1 MTYRP
6 RWRKAI
12 VISMI
17 FHILFLCIAGWL
29 AGRFAANVESEP
41 YLELE
46 LLTDMGA
53 EGPRSHDSSS
63 TVEGAAQAAEYLTTT
78 PVMKSTSSA
87 TLPVVPK
94 AVAIADDLAVVAVEA
109 VAASQSISDY
119 EQENTAS
126 IVGTTGEA
134 NGSGDGKGTAGNH
147 GGGTGAG
154 TGAGSSGNNSG
165 SRQIAPPRILS
176 KVEPVYPE
184 GARSAGLEGTVLVK
198 MQILANGAPGEITVN
213 RSSGHDSLDEAAIAA
228 VRQWRF
234 IPAKNQDSGISIT
247 CYTTMP
253 VVFRLR

>member
-12 VISMI
+12 VISMM

-29 AGRFAANVESEP
+29 ADRFVAPVESEP

-53 EGPRSHDSSS
+53 EGPKSPDSSQ
-63 TVEGAAQAAEYLTTT
+63 TAEGAAQAAAHLTTT
-78 PVMKSTSSA
+78 PVMKSASSD

-109 VAASQSISDY
+109 VTASQSISDY
-119 EQENTAS
+119 EQENTSS
-126 IVGTTGEA
+126 IAGTAGEGS
-134 NGSGDGKGTAGNH
+134 GSGDGKGAAGNK

-154 TGAGSSGNNSG
+154 TGAGSGGNNSG
-165 SRQIAPPRILS
+165 GRQIAPPRILS

-184 GARSAGLEGTVLVK
+184 GARSAGLEGTVQVK
-198 MQILANGAPGEITVN
+198 IQILANGAPGDITVN

-234 IPAKNQDSGISIT
+234 IPAKNQDSGINIM

>member
-1 MTYRP
+1 MTYRS
-6 RWRKAI
+6 RWRKSI
-12 VISMI
+12 VISMM
-17 FHILFLCIAGWL
+17 FHILFWGFAGWL
-29 AGRFAANVESEP
+29 ASRFVAPVESEP

-53 EGPRSHDSSS
+53 EGPRSNDSSS
-63 TVEGAAQAAEYLTTT
+63 TVEGAAQAAAHLTTT

-109 VAASQSISDY
+109 VAASQFISDY

-126 IVGTTGEA
+126 IVGATGEG
-134 NGSGDGKGTAGNH
+134 NGSGQGKGTAGNS
-147 GGGTGAG
+147 GGTGAG
-154 TGAGSSGNNSG
+154 TGGGSGGNNSG
-165 SRQIAPPRILS
+165 SRRIAPPRILS

-198 MQILANGAPGEITVN
+198 IQILANGAPGDITVN

-234 IPAKNQDSGISIT
+234 IPAKNQDSGISIV

>member
-6 RWRKAI
+6 CWRKAI
-12 VISMI
+12 IISIM

-29 AGRFAANVESEP
+29 ADRFVVPVESET

-53 EGPRSHDSSS
+53 EGPKFHDSSS
-63 TVEGAAQAAEYLTTT
+63 IVEGTAQAAAHLTTM
-78 PVMKSTSSA
+78 PVMKSTSSD
-87 TLPVVPK
+87 TLPIVPK
-94 AVAIADDLAVVAVEA
+94 AVAIADDLAIVAMEGVN
-109 VAASQSISDY
+109 ASQSISDY
-119 EQENTAS
+119 EQENTSS
-126 IVGTTGEA
+126 IAGTLGEGS
-134 NGSGDGKGTAGNH
+134 GSGDGKGAAGNK

-154 TGAGSSGNNSG
+154 TGAGSGGNNSG
-165 SRQIAPPRILS
+165 SRQITPPRILS

-198 MQILANGAPGEITVN
+198 IQILANGAPGDITVN
-213 RSSGHDSLDEAAIAA
+213 SSSGHDSLDEAAIAA

-234 IPAKNQDSGISIT
+234 IPAKNQGTSIV